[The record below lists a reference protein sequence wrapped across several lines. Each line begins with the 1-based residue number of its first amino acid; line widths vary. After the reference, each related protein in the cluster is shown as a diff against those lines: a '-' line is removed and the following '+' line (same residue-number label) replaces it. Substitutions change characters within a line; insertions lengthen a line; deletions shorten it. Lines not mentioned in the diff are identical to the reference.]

1 MRPTFRI
8 FTEYRLRL
16 GNAQTSLALHSTFT
30 IFAPVDIL
38 DNDIKFVA
46 GVGEARAKLLEREL
60 GIRTLGDM
68 LSHYPFR
75 YIDRTR
81 VYRISEITDAAGLS
95 YVQFRA
101 RITGVAYAGT
111 GRKRRFT
118 AFAQDPTGQA
128 ELVWFQGVKWIEKRI
143 EVGREY
149 LVFGRPSFYRGELSV
164 AHPEL
169 ETMEQALSRKA
180 ESGMQGIYPSTE
192 KLGNVLGAKGMYQII
207 CNAWTLVKDRIAD
220 PLPEAVRTRY
230 GLIGLRDAIYNIHF
244 PQSQEALRQAQYR
257 LKFDELLGVQLNIQQ
272 RRTERLAKSN
282 GFLFTR
288 VGGVFNTF
296 YTEKL
301 PFPLTG
307 AQKRVIR
314 EIRRDTVTGFQMNRL
329 LQGDVGSGKTLV
341 ALMSMLLA
349 VDNGFQACMMA
360 PTEILARQH
369 YATVCKMLDGMDVKV
384 AVLTGASK
392 ARERRASLEGI
403 ASGEVDILIGTHAL
417 IEDRVQFSNL
427 GFVVIDEQHRF
438 GVEQR
443 ARLWTKNL
451 QPPHILVM
459 TATPIP
465 RTLAMTAYADL
476 DTSVIDEL
484 PPGRTPVTTVAIPD
498 TRRTDII
505 DRVRHA
511 CMTEG
516 RQAYWVCT
524 LIEES
529 ELLEAQA
536 AEATWEEL
544 KLALPELNVGLVHGR
559 MKPAE
564 KQAVMASFKQGE
576 LHLLVATT
584 VIEVGVDVPNASLM
598 IIENPER
605 LGLAQLHQLRGR
617 VGRGA
622 VASHCVLLY
631 KTPLSKTAQIR
642 LQVLRDSN
650 DGFVI
655 AQKDLEIRGPG
666 ELLGTRQTG
675 NAEFKVADLLRD
687 QAMIPEVQRLARHI
701 HERYPQQA
709 KALIERWMPETERY
723 SNA

>member
-1 MRPTFRI
+1 MD
-8 FTEYRLRL
+8 Y
-16 GNAQTSLALHSTFT
+16 
-30 IFAPVDIL
+30 L
-38 DNDIKFVA
+38 DNDIKFVG
-46 GVGEARAKLLEREL
+46 GVGEARARLLDKEL

-68 LSHYPFR
+68 LRHYPFR
-75 YIDRTR
+75 YIDRTK
-81 VYRISEITDAAGLS
+81 VYRIAEITDDAPTLL
-95 YVQFRA
+95 QFRA
-101 RITGVAYAGT
+101 RVTGVAYAGT

-465 RTLAMTAYADL
+465 RTLAMTLYGDL
-476 DTSVIDEL
+476 DVSVIDEL
-484 PPGRTPVTTVAIPD
+484 PPGRRPIKTFHY
-498 TRRTDII
+498 TDAARLKLFGFMRQEI
-505 DRVRHA
+505 A
-511 CMTEG
+511 KG
-516 RQAYWVCT
+516 RQVYVVYP
-524 LIEES
+524 LIKES
-529 ELLEAQA
+529 EAMDYKDLTDGYEAISRDFP
-536 AEATWEEL
+536 
-544 KLALPELNVGLVHGR
+544 LPQYVTAICHGK
-559 MKPAE
+559 MKPADKE
-564 KQAVMASFKQGE
+564 ESMRQFKQGE
-576 LHLLVATT
+576 AHILVATS
-584 VIEVGVDVPNASLM
+584 VIEVGVDVPNATVM
-598 IIENPER
+598 VIESAER
-605 LGLAQLHQLRGR
+605 FGLSQLHQLRGR
-617 VGRGA
+617 VGRGGEQ
-622 VASHCVLLY
+622 SYCILMSGE
-631 KTPLSKTAQIR
+631 KLSRESRAR
-642 LQVLRDSN
+642 LEAMCETN
-650 DGFVI
+650 DGF
-655 AQKDLEIRGPG
+655 
-666 ELLGTRQTG
+666 
-675 NAEFKVADLLRD
+675 
-687 QAMIPEVQRLARHI
+687 RLAELDLKLRGAGDINGTLQSGMAFDLKIASPTADVQILTVSREAAAEILAADPALAH
-701 HERYPQQA
+701 PQNRGLE
-709 KALIERWMPETERY
+709 ALRRRY
-723 SNA
+723 SGREEIDFSRIS

>member
-1 MRPTFRI
+1 MDT
-8 FTEYRLRL
+8 
-16 GNAQTSLALHSTFT
+16 
-30 IFAPVDIL
+30 L

-81 VYRISEITDAAGLS
+81 IYRISEITEAAGLS

-443 ARLWTKNL
+443 AALVRKGE
-451 QPPHILVM
+451 QPHTLVM
-459 TATPIP
+459 SATPIP
-465 RTLAMTAYADL
+465 RTLALLVYGDL
-476 DTSVIDEL
+476 DVSIIDEL
-484 PPGRTPVTTVAIPD
+484 PPGRQPVQTVCVDERYRA
-498 TRRTDII
+498 RLNAFI
-505 DRVRHA
+505 DKLIG
-511 CMTEG
+511 EG
-516 RQAYWVCT
+516 RQVFVVCPKV
-524 LIEES
+524 EETDDVPS
-529 ELLEAQA
+529 DLKSAEEHAQVLQRTFPQHRVA
-536 AEATWEEL
+536 CI
-544 KLALPELNVGLVHGR
+544 HGR
-559 MKPAE
+559 MKA
-564 KQAVMASFKQGE
+564 KDKDACMAAFAAGE
-576 LHLLVATT
+576 TDILVSTT
-584 VIEVGVDVPNASLM
+584 VIEVGVDVPNAALM
-598 IIENPER
+598 IIENAER
-605 LGLAQLHQLRGR
+605 FGLSQLHQLRGR
-617 VGRGA
+617 IGRGPFQ
-622 VASHCVLLY
+622 SYCVLVSDAHTDEARARL
-631 KTPLSKTAQIR
+631 KVLCDTA
-642 LQVLRDSN
+642 
-650 DGFVI
+650 DGFQI
-655 AQKDLEIRGPG
+655 AEADLRQRGPG
-666 ELLGTRQTG
+666 DFFGNRQHGLPALHIADLGTNMTAVNDARDAARTVL
-675 NAEFKVADLLRD
+675 AADPTLSAPEHAALRA
-687 QAMIPEVQRLARHI
+687 QCARLFAANDGHF
-701 HERYPQQA
+701 
-709 KALIERWMPETERY
+709 
-723 SNA
+723 N